1 MNNYS
6 LKTNMILS
14 NNTFKIINF
23 LIRNLEPYNINQIA
37 RALDLSVGS
46 VHKILKTLE
55 KRNIVNIKE
64 LGNAIYYNINLNNN
78 EAVKLGELVLIEGKN
93 NILMENKIANIY
105 ARDLVKFDAKLI
117 ILFGSILTKKNEA
130 KDIDV
135 LFIIKHKE
143 QVNEINN
150 FCSEI
155 SKIRTKKVNP
165 LIMLE
170 QDFVNN
176 LKNKNKAV
184 QDLIKTGII
193 LKGEDIFLRAIK
205 NAHQKQI

>member
-1 MNNYS
+1 M
-6 LKTNMILS
+6 NMILS

-23 LIRNLEPYNINQIA
+23 LIRNLELYNINQIA

-55 KRNIVNIKE
+55 KRNIVNIRE
-64 LGNAIYYNINLNNN
+64 LGNAIYYSINLNNN
-78 EAVKLGELVLIEGKN
+78 EAVKLSELVSIEGKN
-93 NILMENKIANIY
+93 NILRENKTANVY
-105 ARDLVKFDAKLI
+105 AQDLAKFNAKLI

-135 LFIIKHKE
+135 LFIIKNKE
-143 QVNEINN
+143 QVSEINN
-150 FCSEI
+150 FCLEI

-176 LKNKNKAV
+176 LKDKNKAI
-184 QDLIKTGII
+184 QDLIKNGII
-193 LKGEDIFLRAIK
+193 LKGEEIFIRTIK
-205 NAHQKQI
+205 NAH

>member
-1 MNNYS
+1 MNNHS
-6 LKTNMILS
+6 LKMNIMLS
-14 NNTFKIINF
+14 NNTSKIINF
-23 LIRNLEPYNINQIA
+23 LIRNLELYNINQIA
-37 RALDLSVGS
+37 RALNLSVGS

-64 LGNAIYYNINLNNN
+64 LGNAIYYSINLNNN
-78 EAVKLGELVLIEGKN
+78 EAVKLSELVSIEGKN
-93 NILMENKIANIY
+93 NILRENKIANIY
-105 ARDLVKFDAKLI
+105 AQDLVKFDAKLI

-143 QVNEINN
+143 QVSEINN
-150 FCSEI
+150 FCLEI
-155 SKIRTKKVNP
+155 SKIRTKKINP

-176 LKNKNKAV
+176 LKDKNKAV
-184 QDLIKTGII
+184 QDLIKNGII
-193 LKGEDIFLRAIK
+193 LKGEEIFIRAIK
-205 NAHQKQI
+205 DAHQKQI

>member
-1 MNNYS
+1 
-6 LKTNMILS
+6 MILS

-23 LIRNLEPYNINQIA
+23 LIRNLELYNINQIA

-55 KRNIVNIKE
+55 KRNIVNIRE
-64 LGNAIYYNINLNNN
+64 LGNAIYYSINLNNN
-78 EAVKLGELVLIEGKN
+78 EAVKLSELVSIEGKN
-93 NILMENKIANIY
+93 NILRENKTANVY
-105 ARDLVKFDAKLI
+105 AQDLAKFNAKLI

-135 LFIIKHKE
+135 LFIIKNKE

-150 FCSEI
+150 FCLEI

-176 LKNKNKAV
+176 LKDKNKAI
-184 QDLIKTGII
+184 QDLIKNGII
-193 LKGEDIFLRAIK
+193 LKGEEIFIRTIK
-205 NAHQKQI
+205 NAH

>member
-1 MNNYS
+1 M
-6 LKTNMILS
+6 NMILP

-23 LIRNLEPYNINQIA
+23 LIRNLELYNINQIA

-64 LGNAIYYNINLNNN
+64 LGNAIYYSINLNNN
-78 EAVKLGELVLIEGKN
+78 EAVKLSELVSIEGKN
-93 NILMENKIANIY
+93 NILRENKIANVY
-105 ARDLVKFDAKLI
+105 AQDLVKFDAKLI

-150 FCSEI
+150 FCLEI

-176 LKNKNKAV
+176 LKDKNKAIW
-184 QDLIKTGII
+184 DLIKNGVI
-193 LKGEDIFLRAIK
+193 LKGEDIFIRAIR
-205 NAHQKQI
+205 NAH

>member
-1 MNNYS
+1 
-6 LKTNMILS
+6 MILS

-23 LIRNLEPYNINQIA
+23 LIRNLELYNINQIA
-37 RALDLSVGS
+37 RPLDLSVGS

-55 KRNIVNIKE
+55 KRNIVNIRE
-64 LGNAIYYNINLNNN
+64 LGNAIYYSINLNNN
-78 EAVKLGELVLIEGKN
+78 EAVKLSELVSIEGKN
-93 NILMENKIANIY
+93 NILRENKTANVY
-105 ARDLVKFDAKLI
+105 AQDLAKFNAKLI

-135 LFIIKHKE
+135 LFIIKNKE

-150 FCSEI
+150 FCLEI

-176 LKNKNKAV
+176 LKDKNKAI
-184 QDLIKTGII
+184 QDLIKNGII
-193 LKGEDIFLRAIK
+193 LKGEEIFIRTIK
-205 NAHQKQI
+205 NAH

>member
-1 MNNYS
+1 M
-6 LKTNMILS
+6 LS
-14 NNTFKIINF
+14 NNTSKIINF
-23 LIRNLEPYNINQIA
+23 LIRNLELYNINQIA
-37 RALDLSVGS
+37 RALGLSVGS

-64 LGNAIYYNINLNNN
+64 LGNAIYYKINLNNN
-78 EAVKLGELVLIEGKN
+78 EAVKLSELVSIEGKN
-93 NILMENKIANIY
+93 NILRENKIANVY
-105 ARDLVKFDAKLI
+105 AQDLVKFDAKLI

-135 LFIIKHKE
+135 LFIVKNKE

-150 FCSEI
+150 FCLEI

-176 LKNKNKAV
+176 LKDKNKAI
-184 QDLIKTGII
+184 QDLIKNGVI
-193 LKGEDIFLRAIK
+193 LKGEEIFIRAIR
-205 NAHQKQI
+205 NAH

>member
-1 MNNYS
+1 M
-6 LKTNMILS
+6 NMILP

-23 LIRNLEPYNINQIA
+23 LIRNLELYNINQMA

-64 LGNAIYYNINLNNN
+64 LGNAIYYKINLNNN
-78 EAVKLGELVLIEGKN
+78 EAVKLSELVSIEGKN
-93 NILMENKIANIY
+93 NILMENKIADIY
-105 ARDLVKFDAKLI
+105 AQDLVKFDAKLI

-150 FCSEI
+150 FCLEI

-176 LKNKNKAV
+176 LKDKNKAI
-184 QDLIKTGII
+184 QDLIKNGVI
-193 LKGEDIFLRAIK
+193 LKGEEIFIRAIR
-205 NAHQKQI
+205 NAH

>member
-1 MNNYS
+1 MNI
-6 LKTNMILS
+6 MLS
-14 NNTFKIINF
+14 NNTSKIINF
-23 LIRNLEPYNINQIA
+23 LIRNLELYNINQIA
-37 RALDLSVGS
+37 RALNLSVGS

-64 LGNAIYYNINLNNN
+64 LGNAIYYSINLNNN
-78 EAVKLGELVLIEGKN
+78 EAVKLSELVSIEGKN
-93 NILMENKIANIY
+93 NILRENKIANIY
-105 ARDLVKFDAKLI
+105 AQDLVKFDAKLI

-143 QVNEINN
+143 QVSEINN
-150 FCSEI
+150 FCLEI
-155 SKIRTKKVNP
+155 SKIRTKKINP

-176 LKNKNKAV
+176 LKDKNKAV
-184 QDLIKTGII
+184 QDLIKNGII
-193 LKGEDIFLRAIK
+193 LKGEEIFIRAIK
-205 NAHQKQI
+205 DAHQKQI

>member
-1 MNNYS
+1 
-6 LKTNMILS
+6 MILP

-23 LIRNLEPYNINQIA
+23 LIRNLELYNINQIA

-64 LGNAIYYNINLNNN
+64 LGNAIYYSINLNNN
-78 EAVKLGELVLIEGKN
+78 EAVKLSELVSIEGKN
-93 NILMENKIANIY
+93 NILRENKIANVY
-105 ARDLVKFDAKLI
+105 AQDLVKFDAKLI

-150 FCSEI
+150 FCLEI

-176 LKNKNKAV
+176 LKDKNKAI
-184 QDLIKTGII
+184 QDLIKNGVI
-193 LKGEDIFLRAIK
+193 LKGEEIFIRAIR
-205 NAHQKQI
+205 NAH